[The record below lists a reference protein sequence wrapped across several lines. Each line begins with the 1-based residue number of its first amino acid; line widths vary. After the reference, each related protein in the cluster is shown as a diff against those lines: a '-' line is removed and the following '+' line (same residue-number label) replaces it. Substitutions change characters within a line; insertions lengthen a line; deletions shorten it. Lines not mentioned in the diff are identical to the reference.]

1 MTLLLFSIYYASVML
16 YAFIIYYAQ
25 NYTGIIGKGLDQIRP
40 ASFKSYRGI
49 IKIAKKK
56 KDYFSYIKKKT
67 EGKRKLVNHKI
78 KSKRKSI
85 YKYKKL
91 K

>member
-56 KDYFSYIKKKT
+56 KIT
-67 EGKRKLVNHKI
+67 LAI
-78 KSKRKSI
+78 SK
-85 YKYKKL
+85 KKL
-91 K
+91 KENVNW